1 MEVKLSTESVASA
14 GAWNLPDFRNLI
26 QHQFLLHLMFWVIYV
41 VFFGLLYGSYI
52 DDYYNAF
59 MVELVELPFKMGL
72 VYFNMYYLMP
82 KFLLKKRYLEFGV
95 YLLLLTGAIAGLMQY
110 VLLPFLI
117 HPVFC
122 PTTCTLDNLT
132 LYRFI
137 KNIVNINYLVVIS
150 ATVVLLR
157 NWYQHQQSTRTLSQ
171 DKLEAELKF
180 LKGQIHPHFLFNT
193 LNSLYSLTLKKSD
206 NAPEMVLKLSGL
218 MDYMLYDA
226 NAAKVPLEKELNYI
240 HNYIDLE
247 KMRYGSRV
255 DISFTET
262 GTIAGTNIAPMMLL
276 PFVENAFKHGVST
289 ETENAWVRIDVKVQ
303 HSKLSLRVEN
313 CKQGEKAE
321 RTAKEMASG
330 IGLKNVQR
338 RLELLYKDAY
348 SLEIEDEP
356 DVYAVH
362 LELDLSERTYED

>member
-1 MEVKLSTESVASA
+1 MEVKLNAASA
-14 GAWNLPDFRNLI
+14 ANTSAWSFPDVRNI
-26 QHQFLLHLMFWVIYV
+26 FQHRLLVHVLFWVVYV

-59 MVELVELPFKMGL
+59 MVELVELPFKMAL
-72 VYFNMYYLMP
+72 VYFNMFYLVP
-82 KFLLKKRYLEFGV
+82 TFLLTRRYLEFGV
-95 YLLLLTGAIAGLMQY
+95 YILLLTGAIAALMQY

-117 HPVFC
+117 HPFFC
-122 PTTCTLDNLT
+122 PTTCTQDNLT
-132 LYRFI
+132 LYRFV
-137 KNIVNINYLVVIS
+137 KNMVNINYLVAIS
-150 ATVVLLR
+150 ATMVLLR
-157 NWYQHQQSTRTLSQ
+157 NWYQHQQSARMLSQ

-226 NAAKVPLEKELNYI
+226 NAEKVPLEKELNYI
-240 HNYIDLE
+240 RNYIDLE
-247 KMRYGSRV
+247 RMRYGDRV
-255 DISFTET
+255 DISFTES
-262 GTIAGTNIAPMMLL
+262 GSILGANIAPMMLL

-303 HSKLSLRVEN
+303 ESNLSLRVEN
-313 CKQGEKAE
+313 CKCTEKAE
-321 RTAKEMASG
+321 RSAKEMASG
-330 IGLKNVQR
+330 IGLKNVCR

-356 DVYAVH
+356 EVYAVH
-362 LELDLSERTYED
+362 LELDLSDKADED

>member
-1 MEVKLSTESVASA
+1 MEVKLSSESVVSA
-14 GAWNLPDFRNLI
+14 RTWSLPDLRNSLKNPM
-26 QHQFLLHLMFWVIYV
+26 LLHLAFWVVYV

-59 MVELVELPFKMGL
+59 MVELVELPFKVAL

-82 KFLLKKRYLEFGV
+82 KFLLSKRYLEFFV
-95 YLLLLTGAIAGLMQY
+95 YLFLLTGAIAGLMQY

-117 HPVFC
+117 HPLIC
-122 PTTCTLDNLT
+122 PTTCTQDNLT
-132 LYRFI
+132 LYRFV
-137 KNIVNINYLVVIS
+137 KNIVNINYLVLIS
-150 ATVVLLR
+150 ATIVLLR
-157 NWYQHQQSTRTLSQ
+157 NWYQHQRAARTLSQ

-218 MDYMLYDA
+218 MDYMLNDA
-226 NAAKVPLEKELNYI
+226 TAAKVSLEKELNYI
-240 HNYIDLE
+240 RNYIDLE
-247 KMRYGSRV
+247 RMRYGDRV
-255 DISFTET
+255 DISFNES
-262 GTIAGTNIAPMMLL
+262 GMIAGKQIAPMMLL

-289 ETENAWVRIDVKVQ
+289 EMENAWIRIDVKVHQ
-303 HSKLSLRVEN
+303 SHLSLRVEN
-313 CKQGEKAE
+313 CKSESAE

-330 IGLKNVQR
+330 IGLKNVRR
-338 RLELLYKDAY
+338 RLELLYKNAY

-362 LELDLSERTYED
+362 MELDLSDRTDEN